1 MVATAAN
8 DFIRHLRQP
17 ATARAICAGL
27 PGSTLVGDPAREVVG
42 IGALSST
49 AAGVLTFCD
58 ARDPSERLAQTGAAI
73 VVVPAGTAA
82 ARADQ
87 TLVAVADVRAGFIDI
102 VDALLPGSDRP
113 PDPAHG
119 VAAGAD
125 IDPSASIA
133 PGAHVAPN
141 VRIGAR
147 TRIGPGAVIYDDCEI
162 GADCVIGPGA
172 IIGWV
177 GLAYHDRT
185 DGRRSFFPHL
195 AGVRVGER
203 VDIGAQ
209 ASVCRGMLSHTR
221 IGDDAKIGSLVYVSH
236 GVLVGERA
244 WLSAGT
250 AVAGHARV
258 AAGALLGIGSVVVD
272 NINLDEGV
280 LVGGGSV
287 VTRHAAAGEKLY
299 GVPARPVRAMRRFG
313 PTPRE

>member
-73 VVVPAGTAA
+73 VVVPAGTAE

-141 VRIGAR
+141 ASFRTSPVSASARRRAYAGACCR
-147 TRIGPGAVIYDDCEI
+147 TR
-162 GADCVIGPGA
+162 
-172 IIGWV
+172 
-177 GLAYHDRT
+177 
-185 DGRRSFFPHL
+185 
-195 AGVRVGER
+195 
-203 VDIGAQ
+203 
-209 ASVCRGMLSHTR
+209 
-221 IGDDAKIGSLVYVSH
+221 GS
-236 GVLVGERA
+236 A
-244 WLSAGT
+244 T
-250 AVAGHARV
+250 
-258 AAGALLGIGSVVVD
+258 
-272 NINLDEGV
+272 
-280 LVGGGSV
+280 
-287 VTRHAAAGEKLY
+287 
-299 GVPARPVRAMRRFG
+299 
-313 PTPRE
+313 TPRSAASST